1 MRQVLFYIPREVNW
15 LPEWLPFWLFLMLFV
30 LAAANVLWAISRRL
44 PADKPAK
51 EGLRTAGYGV
61 LILGLVVAIAPHALK
76 NLLPDGV
83 PIYGFGMMLFLAFLA
98 CTFWSSR
105 LAEREGI
112 PKEVIQDV
120 ALWIFLGGLLGARVL
135 YLIQEDHPAD
145 VWDFFKK
152 LPQIWEGGIIL
163 YGSVLGALVAYA
175 IAWVFVFRK
184 QGLSTLKVA
193 DVAAPTIA
201 IGLILGRM
209 GCFLNGCCY
218 GQAAC
223 ADCPVYAVHFPLS
236 APPRWALTGA
246 GYQTAAGFA
255 LDERYTGPGAKV
267 DQVEPDSAAA
277 RGGLKPGDVI
287 VKANGNDIAD
297 ADALQRLLGGI
308 GQWPRGKNELTLE
321 LLPAG
326 GEPAALTFAPRTI
339 GLHPTQLYEVISMF
353 LLLLVL
359 MAYYPFR
366 TRDGQVM
373 AVLMVGYGAHRYLN
387 ELLRSDPRPVGF
399 EAYTSLFLILAGVAL
414 GLWLWRRP
422 AQYKTQWAAA
432 EPVGAAASGALR

>member
-1 MRQVLFYIPREVNW
+1 MRQVLFYIPREVSW
-15 LPEWLPFWLFLMLFV
+15 LPKGLPFALFLLLIV
-30 LAAANVLWAISRRL
+30 AAVAGVLWTISRRL
-44 PADKPAK
+44 PAGVPAK
-51 EGLRTAGYGV
+51 EGLRTASVGV
-61 LILGLVVAIAPHALK
+61 IILGLVVALAPHVLK
-76 NLLPDGV
+76 NILPDGV

-112 PKEVIQDV
+112 AKEIIQDV
-120 ALWIFLGGLLGARVL
+120 ALWLFLGGLLGARVL

-145 VWDFFKK
+145 VWDFLKK

-163 YGSVLGALVAYA
+163 YGSVLGALVSYA

-193 DVAAPTIA
+193 DIAAPTIA
-201 IGLILGRM
+201 LGLILGRL

-218 GQAAC
+218 GEVAC

-236 APPRWALTGA
+236 APPRLALTDA
-246 GYQTAAGFA
+246 GYQTAAGFL
-255 LDERYTGPGAKV
+255 LDDRYTGPGAKI
-267 DQVEPDSAAA
+267 DKVEPDSAAA
-277 RGGLKPGDVI
+277 RAGLKSGDVI
-287 VKANGNDIAD
+287 VKANGNEIHD
-297 ADALQRLLGGI
+297 ANDLRVLLGSFRN
-308 GQWPRGKNELTLE
+308 WPRGKNDLTLE
-321 LLPAG
+321 LQTKG
-326 GEPAALTFAPRTI
+326 SEPAALTFAPRTI

-373 AVLMVGYGAHRYLN
+373 AVLMIGYGAHRWLN
-387 ELLRSDPRPVGF
+387 EQLRNDPRPVGF
-399 EAYTSLFLILAGVAL
+399 EANTSLFLILAGIVL
-414 GLWLWRRP
+414 GLWLWRQP
-422 AQYKTQWAAA
+422 AQYQTQWLAA
-432 EPVGAAASGALR
+432 EPAAAAR

>member
-1 MRQVLFYIPREVNW
+1 MRQVLFYIPREVSW
-15 LPEWLPFWLFLMLFV
+15 LPEWLPFALFLIL
-30 LAAANVLWAISRRL
+30 LALAVASVLWSISRRL
-44 PADKPAK
+44 PADSPAK

-61 LILGLVVAIAPHALK
+61 VILGLVVAIAPHLLR

-98 CTFWSSR
+98 CTYWSSR

-112 PKEVIQDV
+112 AKETIQDV
-120 ALWIFLGGLLGARVL
+120 TLWLFLGGLLGARVL
-135 YLIQEDHPAD
+135 YLIQEERPAD

-193 DVAAPTIA
+193 DIAAPTVA
-201 IGLILGRM
+201 IGLCLGRL

-218 GQAAC
+218 GEVAC

-236 APPRWALTGA
+236 APPRLALTNA
-246 GYQTAAGFA
+246 GYQTAAGFL
-255 LDERYTGPGAKV
+255 LDDHYTGPGAKIET
-267 DQVEPDSAAA
+267 VEPESAAA
-277 RGGLKPGDVI
+277 RAGLKSGDVI
-287 VKANGNDIAD
+287 VKANGNDIHD
-297 ADALQRLLGGI
+297 ANDLRILLGDFRG
-308 GQWPRGKNELTLE
+308 WPRGKNDLTLE
-321 LLPAG
+321 LQRG
-326 GEPAALTFAPRTI
+326 GSDAALTFSPRTI

-373 AVLMVGYGAHRYLN
+373 VVLMIGYGVHRWLN
-387 ELLRSDPRPVGF
+387 EQLRSDPRPIGF
-399 EAYTSLFLILAGVAL
+399 EANTSLFLILAGIAL

-422 AQYKTQWAAA
+422 AQYTTQWKAA
-432 EPVGAAASGALR
+432 EPVAATR